1 MQRRY
6 PEMIVTLYTTA
17 CDNLLLNILPS
28 QYSSFINIIKDLQSR
43 LVSLGLSDVWYFL
56 KRLSCLNWVLI
67 FISRTKFMIEFKK
80 KHRSK
85 NRLIQMLNLIGD
97 SGWSLEEMIKSEEK
111 SSNKGIYVL
120 YIYFYVVSQSH
131 TVFFY

>member
-1 MQRRY
+1 
-6 PEMIVTLYTTA
+6 
-17 CDNLLLNILPS
+17 
-28 QYSSFINIIKDLQSR
+28 
-43 LVSLGLSDVWYFL
+43 
-56 KRLSCLNWVLI
+56 
-67 FISRTKFMIEFKK
+67 MIEFKK